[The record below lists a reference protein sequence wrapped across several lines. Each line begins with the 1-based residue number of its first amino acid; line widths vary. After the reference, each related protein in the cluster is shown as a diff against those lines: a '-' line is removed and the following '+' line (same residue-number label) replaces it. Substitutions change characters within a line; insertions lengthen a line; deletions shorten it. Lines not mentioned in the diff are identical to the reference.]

1 MLLIPCKF
9 PQSTYFSTYARRDTV
24 YITHIKTPTCFG
36 IQVSSLGIYYNKGV
50 QASLLIYVLFLVTS
64 VIKTLF
70 VKIHKMYK
78 MCKIDIVDNLQCF
91 DYILIVSRHG
101 NCQLLV

>member
-1 MLLIPCKF
+1 MSQYIFQQLLFMI
-9 PQSTYFSTYARRDTV
+9 QYTL
-24 YITHIKTPTCFG
+24 HIQKTPTCFST
-36 IQVSSLGIYYNKGV
+36 QVPNSRIYYNKGV